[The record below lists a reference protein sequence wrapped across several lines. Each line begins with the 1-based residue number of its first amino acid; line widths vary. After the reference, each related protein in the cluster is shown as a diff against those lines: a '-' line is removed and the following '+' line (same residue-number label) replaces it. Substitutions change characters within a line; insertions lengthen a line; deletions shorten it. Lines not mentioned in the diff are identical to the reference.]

1 MPVQFLTPA
10 QRAAYGAYASEICA
24 EDLARYFHLDDEDRA
39 ALEDKRGDHNRLGY
53 ALQLTTARFLGTF
66 LPNPIE
72 VPPAVLQSLG
82 RQLQILDF
90 DRLSDYRDGR
100 QRWLHTMEIRARY
113 GFREWTEP
121 SIGFRLSRWLYALC
135 WTGTERPSILFE
147 RATAWL
153 LANKVLLP
161 GCTVLERFI
170 AKLRGRV
177 EERLWK
183 LLTQGVQSE
192 QRLRLEN
199 LLQLTSDG
207 RTSVLDQ
214 LRTGPVRV
222 SGPALVKAIQ
232 RLETVRHLGIKLPH
246 AGVPPSRL
254 SSLARFAATAK
265 VSAVSRLPSVRR
277 MATLVAFIHCLE
289 ASAQDDVIEILDALL
304 QEIFNNAAKA
314 DRKARLRSLK
324 DLDQAATTLAKAC
337 KTLLNADQAE
347 IDLGEAIF
355 GQISRSQLIEAVAN
369 VESLVRPPDDIY
381 FQELDA
387 RYRAVRIFLPALL
400 KHIHFKSSLGGEAV
414 TAALKWMRSDETE
427 QPPQGIV
434 TKAWQRH
441 VLAQEGGVQRRAYT
455 FCLLDAL
462 QKALRRRDV
471 FVSPSWRYS
480 DPRAGLLAGSEWET
494 ARPVICRGL
503 GLSVQAGPA
512 LATLSAELDE
522 TYRRFL
528 ERVEKNPSVR
538 FEATEEGK
546 PELILSPLDR
556 LDEPETL
563 ITLRKEVLSRL
574 PEVDLP
580 ELLLEISSRTG
591 FTEAYTHLTEG
602 RARAKDLTTSL
613 CAVLLAEACNTGP
626 GPLIREDIPALTRD
640 RLAWVDQN
648 YLRDETHT
656 AANNI
661 LVAAQSQTQLA
672 KVWGGGEV
680 ASADGLRFTVPVRTV
695 HAGTNPKYFGFGR
708 GVTWYNLLS
717 DQCSGLNGITVPG
730 TLRDSLVLLALVL
743 EQETELRPSQ
753 IMTDT
758 GAYSDVVFGLF
769 RVLGYRFSPRLAD
782 IGGARFW
789 RVDPQADYGPL
800 NWVSRH
806 RVSLQRLET
815 NWDDLLRLAGSL
827 KLGRVPATGIMRTL
841 QVGDQ
846 PTQLALALADLGR
859 IDKTIHVLNY
869 IDDENRR
876 RATLQQLNRTESRH
890 SLARNVFH
898 GKRGELRQ
906 RYREGQEDQLGALGL
921 VVNTIVLWNTIYM
934 DAALAEIRREGTM
947 PVLDEDAARLSPFA
961 HDHVNLLGRYNFA
974 VPEAVTRGELRP
986 LRRPGA

>member
-10 QRAAYGAYASEICA
+10 QRAAYGAYSSEISP
-24 EDLARYFHLDDEDRA
+24 EDLARYFHLDDEDWA
-39 ALEDKRGDHNRLGY
+39 ALEDKRGDHNRLGF

-72 VPPAVLQSLG
+72 VHPAVLQSLG
-82 RQLQILDF
+82 RQLQILNF

-100 QRWLHTMEIRARY
+100 QRWLHTIEIRARY

-183 LLTQGVQSE
+183 LLVQGVQSD

-199 LLQLTSDG
+199 LLQIAPDG
-207 RTSVLDQ
+207 RTSLLDQ

-232 RLETVRHLGIKLPH
+232 RLETVRQLGIKLPD

-289 ASAQDDVIEILDALL
+289 ASAQDDVIDILDGLL
-304 QEIFNNAAKA
+304 QEIFSNAAKA
-314 DRKARLRSLK
+314 DKKARLRSLK
-324 DLDQAATTLAKAC
+324 DLDQAATILAKAC
-337 KTLLNADQAE
+337 RTLLSADQAE
-347 IDLGEAIF
+347 IDLAEAIF
-355 GQISRSQLIEAVAN
+355 GQISRSQLIEAVSS

-400 KHIHFKSSLGGEAV
+400 KHVRFQSSLGGEAV
-414 TAALKWMRSDETE
+414 VAGLEWMRSDETE
-427 QPPQGIV
+427 HPPQGIV
-434 TKAWQRH
+434 TKPWQRH
-441 VLAQEGGVQRRAYT
+441 VLDQEGGVHRRAYT

-480 DPRAGLLAGSEWET
+480 DPRAGLLAGSEWEA

-512 LATLSAELDE
+512 LAALSAELDE

-528 ERVEKNPSVR
+528 KRVEKNPSVR
-538 FEATEEGK
+538 FEVAEEGK

-563 ITLRKEVLSRL
+563 IALRKEVLSRL

-648 YLRDETHT
+648 YLRDDTHI

-661 LVAAQSQTQLA
+661 LVAAQNQTQLA

-800 NWVSRH
+800 NWISRH

-827 KLGRVPATGIMRTL
+827 KLGRVPAMGIMRTL
-841 QVGDQ
+841 QIGDQ

-890 SLARNVFH
+890 SLARDVFH

-934 DAALAEIRREGTM
+934 DAALAEIRREEMM
-947 PVLDEDAARLSPFA
+947 PVLGEDVARLSPFA
-961 HDHVNLLGRYNFA
+961 HDHINLLGRYNFA